1 MALHRCITAF
11 CLLCSVMTAAGQT
24 EPVRDFRFTVDNHP
38 FLSLSNPAML
48 DSFDGLMAQAEAS
61 FRKDNGKLIS
71 LTESPDSWQAG
82 AGAEA
87 YSRCGERLAFYGKM
101 AWSHFSGKDMGGQ
114 VLMDPAYNPVNFLE
128 SSPLTKGNKTRERYE
143 LACGMSYKISSRWAL
158 GVQMNYTSADQTKV
172 RDPRFS
178 NVWMDLDVNAGATF
192 KASDKLV
199 LGASLQFRNTLEQVK
214 GGIYGVTDQQYF
226 VQTDK
231 GGFFGT
237 ISALDGDYNYISVT
251 NPRPMM
257 NYFLGG
263 ALQAVVNK
271 RFSNELR
278 VRYRTGYYGRRSSS
292 TATFFEFDGL
302 RGDYKG
308 KLLLPFGQNLQV
320 IALEAGLESLTN
332 RENKFQYVTPTGQ
345 NTVVNYTG
353 QDVILKR
360 NRLNASLSY
369 AFHKG
374 VDNQGA
380 SLTLGARL
388 DGRMLNQTTTLFP
401 FTRKQQVISYGADVY
416 GSKRFQAGPVRLTAE
431 VHALFGGGLGT
442 PKEDSTSASTSST
455 SIKSYDD
462 YLNQCFEYE
471 TALRAGGQVSLT
483 CSLPSLG
490 KCLPYLTLWDRY
502 LTLTSAPAY
511 LEGAGRN
518 VAGISIGCNF

>member
-1 MALHRCITAF
+1 MSLHRYFTAF
-11 CLLCSVMTAAGQT
+11 CLLCSVFTAAGQT

-48 DSFDGLMAQAEAS
+48 DSFDGLMARAEAN

-87 YSRCGERLAFYGKM
+87 YKRTGERLAFYGKM
-101 AWSHFSGKDMGGQ
+101 AWQHFSGKDMGGQ

-128 SSPLTKGNKTRERYE
+128 SSPLTKGNKNRERYE
-143 LACGMSYKISSRWAL
+143 LACGMSCKLSPRWVL
-158 GVQMNYTSADQTKV
+158 GFQMNYTSADQTKV

-178 NVWMDLDVNAGATF
+178 NVWMDLDINAGTSF
-192 KASDKLV
+192 KASEDLV
-199 LGASLQFRNTLEQVK
+199 LGASFQFRNTLEQVK

-226 VQTDK
+226 VLTDK

-237 ISALDGDYNYISVT
+237 ISALDGDNNHISVT

-263 ALQAVVNK
+263 ALQVIVNN

-278 VRYRTGYYGRRSSS
+278 LSYRTGYYGRKSSS
-292 TATFFEFDGL
+292 TATFYEFDGL
-302 RGDYKG
+302 RGDYTG
-308 KLLLPFGQNLQV
+308 KLLLPSGKNLQV
-320 IALEAGLESLTN
+320 VALEANLESLSN

-353 QDVILKR
+353 QDAILKR
-360 NRLNASLSY
+360 TRLDASLSY
-369 AFHKG
+369 KFHKG

-388 DGRMLNQTTTLFP
+388 DGRLTDQTTTLFP
-401 FTRKQQVISYGADVY
+401 FVRKQQVIAYGADIF

-431 VHALFGGGLGT
+431 VHALLGGGFGT
-442 PKEDSTSASTSST
+442 PKKDSATAEASST
-455 SIKSYDD
+455 NIKSYDD
-462 YLNQCFEYE
+462 YLNQYFEYE
-471 TALRAGGQVSLT
+471 TAFRAGGQLALT

-490 KCLPYLTLWDRY
+490 RCLPYVTLWDRY
-502 LTLTSAPAY
+502 LSLTSAPAF